1 MSKAI
6 GFLES
11 FCQAQGIDIAVVYE
25 KSGTSE
31 AFWLWLK
38 HGNCESFPVQC
49 RSRPRIVM
57 SLMLLTMMQGTC
69 ISSTQILKQ

>member
-1 MSKAI
+1 M
-6 GFLES
+6 ES
-11 FCQAQGIDIAVVYE
+11 FRQAQGIDIVVVYE

-38 HGNCESFPVQC
+38 DGNRESFPVQC
-49 RSRPRIVM
+49 RSSPRIVM
-57 SLMLLTMMQGTC
+57 SLMLLTMMQGTY